1 MKILT
6 TYPGQAPRITEAPEH
21 IVQQL
26 QAGREFP
33 FVVQA
38 DRNSERFTMEVIRLG
53 LSPAMVADGLG
64 DADS

>member
-33 FVVQA
+33 FVVQ
-38 DRNSERFTMEVIRLG
+38 V
-53 LSPAMVADGLG
+53 
-64 DADS
+64 